1 MVASRSSDV
10 PEPIQLHEPV
20 RSFHFNDLEQML
32 LASGV
37 GKRLLVACVLGG
49 AIGMEREYHKKSLGL
64 RTNLLI
70 CCGCAMF
77 TFLSAVLAGDNN
89 PDKGRVAANIVQG
102 IGFLGAGLIMR
113 NRFRVSGLTNAATVF
128 VVASIGMAC
137 GAGLYAPA
145 ALATAIVLIALT
157 IIGMLET
164 RFNIK
169 MFSLVYEV
177 RGEDRNAIQ
186 GAVLNALDLQG
197 KRLVEPEQ
205 DVVAQLQRISFSVLG
220 TSRPAQ
226 VPDCGPACIAGRR
239 QVADLSRCGGRV
251 IPFVKAHACGNDFL
265 VVQENLAGTEA
276 QGRSDAEAL
285 PPQPWHR
292 SRRGGVP
299 YLGGERR
306 GKIRLHNADGSIAE
320 ISGNG
325 TRCAAAWIAYETK
338 AGPGDEIV
346 LETDAGSRLC
356 RIDACAGPG
365 LSHCLPMGV
374 PEVQPRKL
382 AAHPQRADRGCG
394 GLNRQ
399 PPLRYLRRPAGFQR
413 ARLRL
418 GGDWG

>member
-1 MVASRSSDV
+1 MFLSLFNFTD
-10 PEPIQLHEPV
+10 PV
-20 RSFHFNDLEQML
+20 HSFHYTDLEQML

-89 PDKGRVAANIVQG
+89 PDKGRVASNIVQG

-157 IIGMLET
+157 AIGMLET

-177 RGEDRNAIQ
+177 RGDDRNAIQ

-205 DVVAQLQRISFSVLG
+205 DVVAQLQRMCFSVLG
-220 TSRPAQ
+220 TSRQ
-226 VPDCGPACIAGRR
+226 HKLLIA
-239 QVADLSRCGGRV
+239 AL
-251 IPFVKAHACGNDFL
+251 HASP
-265 VVQENLAGTEA
+265 VVGKLLTYH
-276 QGRSDAEAL
+276 DAE
-285 PPQPWHR
+285 
-292 SRRGGVP
+292 
-299 YLGGERR
+299 
-306 GKIRLHNADGSIAE
+306 
-320 ISGNG
+320 
-325 TRCAAAWIAYETK
+325 
-338 AGPGDEIV
+338 DE
-346 LETDAGSRLC
+346 
-356 RIDACAGPG
+356 
-365 LSHCLPMGV
+365 
-374 PEVQPRKL
+374 
-382 AAHPQRADRGCG
+382 
-394 GLNRQ
+394 
-399 PPLRYLRRPAGFQR
+399 
-413 ARLRL
+413 
-418 GGDWG
+418 